1 MTTRGFALAL
11 GAVGVSAMLAG
22 PAVAEPTAVFEAA
35 SEAAF
40 SRPHDLVL
48 SPDATRLYVSD
59 LGNDAIKVLDP
70 ETLATVGVIGQD
82 EVRSPHDVA
91 FDAQGRLLVADTGND
106 RIAIYEVVGDGGR
119 LVGEIGGLSKPE
131 GVVATPDGKVI
142 LTNVGFHNVQV
153 YVDGKMVVEAGSY
166 GRDFQSYERPHDID
180 VDRQGRVYVSDP
192 GNHRIQQLDQRL
204 ELIVSIGGES
214 YDFYEPK
221 YFAIR
226 DDGWLFIADEYNH
239 QIKVLDPAL
248 NLVFTFG
255 EGKPGLGPNRFN
267 YPEGVEVLGDT
278 LWISDTR
285 NGRIVRYRVSGLAPG
300 SG

>member
-1 MTTRGFALAL
+1 MTTRVFVLALAVMC
-11 GAVGVSAMLAG
+11 GGGVLAG
-22 PAVAEPTAVFEAA
+22 PAAAEPTAVLEAA
-35 SEAAF
+35 SEATF

-48 SPDATRLYVSD
+48 SPDGTRLYVSD

-70 ETLATVGVIGQD
+70 ETLATLGVIGQN
-82 EVRSPHDVA
+82 EVASPHDVA

-106 RIAIYEVVGDGGR
+106 RIAIYQVAGDGGR
-119 LVGEIGGLSKPE
+119 LVGEIAGLSKPE

-153 YVDGKMVVEAGSY
+153 YMDGKMVVEAGSY
-166 GRDFQSYERPHDID
+166 GRDFQSYERPHDVD
-180 VDRQGRVYVSDP
+180 VDRQGRIYVSDP
-192 GNHRIQQLDQRL
+192 GNNRIQQLDQRL
-204 ELIVSIGGES
+204 DLIVSIGGES

-239 QIKVLDPAL
+239 KIKVLDPAL
-248 NLVFTFG
+248 NLVFAFG

-267 YPEGVEVLGDT
+267 YPEGVEVLGET

>member
-11 GAVGVSAMLAG
+11 TVLWGAAALAG
-22 PAVAEPTAVFEAA
+22 PASAEPTAVFEAA
-35 SEAAF
+35 SDATF

-70 ETLATVGVIGQD
+70 QTLATLGVIGQD
-82 EVRSPHDVA
+82 EVASPHDVA

-106 RIAIYEVVGDGGR
+106 RIAIYEVAGDGGR

-131 GVVATPDGKVI
+131 GVVAMPDGKVI

-153 YVDGKMVVEAGSY
+153 YMDGKLMLEAGSY
-166 GRDFQSYERPHDID
+166 GRDFQSYDRPHDVD
-180 VDRQGRVYVSDP
+180 VDRQGRIYVSDP
-192 GNHRIQQLDQRL
+192 GNNRIQRLDQRL
-204 ELIVSIGGES
+204 ELTVSIGGES

-226 DDGWLFIADEYNH
+226 EDGWLFVADEYNH
-239 QIKVLDPAL
+239 KIKVLDPAL

-267 YPEGVEVLGDT
+267 YPEGVEVLGET